1 MRYIAFYKI
10 SFALLLLA
18 FLTYTV
24 MRIMSINDQSSGAPI
39 GLAVITMAASAVGT
53 ILLLIAATIHLWHDY
68 YSVDGARK
76 LLIVPVVFIL
86 GAFLLVTSYILGYST
101 NLSSNPASFIGPL
114 YATKIASSITLA
126 GLVCWL
132 ISLAAGCLIKPQ
144 R

>member
-1 MRYIAFYKI
+1 MRYITFYKI

-24 MRIMSINDQSSGAPI
+24 MRIMSINDQSSGVPI

-53 ILLLIAATIHLWHDY
+53 VLLLIAATIHLWHDY
-68 YSVDGARK
+68 SVDGARK
-76 LLIVPVVFIL
+76 LLVVPVAFIL
-86 GAFLLVTSYILGYST
+86 GAFLLVTSYILGYSI

-132 ISLAAGCLIKPQ
+132 ISLAAGCFIKPQ